1 VSERMYDIQSL
12 DIPEG
17 ASKLYMEYT
26 LPYTIYIDED
36 INREDIVDWWV
47 KYGTLFIEMKDGTV
61 HEQSSEADWEQ
72 IDWKRGHMNLRW
84 LDEEY
89 QEVEA

>member
-1 VSERMYDIQSL
+1 MSE
-12 DIPEG
+12 IPRE
-17 ASKLYMEYT
+17 ARQLYMEYT
-26 LPYTIYIDED
+26 LPYMIWIDED

-47 KYGTLFIEMKDGTV
+47 KYGTLCIEMRDGTI
-61 HEQSSEADWEQ
+61 HEQDSEADWGQ

-89 QEVEA
+89 QEVKE

>member
-1 VSERMYDIQSL
+1 MSERMYDIQSL

-26 LPYTIYIDED
+26 LPYT
-36 INREDIVDWWV
+36 V
-47 KYGTLFIEMKDGTV
+47 KYGTLFIEMKDGTL